1 MIAIV
6 ITEAS
11 DGASE
16 TDEDEFDDVAAL
28 EDDEDNDEVTD
39 EARH

>member
-1 MIAIV
+1 M

-11 DGASE
+11 DEASE
-16 TDEDEFDDVAAL
+16 TDEDEFDDVSAL
-28 EDDEDNDEVTD
+28 EDDEGNDEVTD